1 MNKAKSWNNFPK
13 VKNQEIVSLDGD
25 FTFND
30 LQKNYLAYGNGRSY
44 GDICLNEGGTL
55 VDTKKYSK
63 ILNFNEVDGVITC
76 ESGITFDEILNFIS
90 KKNWFLPVVP
100 GTRYITLGG
109 AIANDIH
116 GKNHH
121 NAGSFGNYVNKFEL
135 LRSNNEKY
143 ICSENENSDYFYA
156 TIGGMGLTGIITW
169 AEIKLK
175 KINSEFLKT
184 QTLRFNSLDEYI
196 DLNVDLEKKWDYT
209 VAWFDLSLS
218 KKDIRG
224 VFHSGN
230 HLENNIEKKHR
241 NLSVAVPFTPPISL
255 VNNFTSSIIN
265 EAYYRINKEEKDKI
279 QHYKPFFFPLDGIK
293 SWNRVYG
300 TKGFFQYQFVVPPGE
315 SKKALSKVFDAIRL
329 SNQKPFLGVLKTF
342 GSMPPKGLMSFPRE
356 GTTLAIDFPNKGKKT
371 INLFDQLDEIVISHK
386 GSIYPA
392 KDSRMSKNVFESSFE
407 NKNNFKNYI
416 DEKIS
421 SSFWKRVN

>member
-30 LQKNYLAYGNGRSY
+30 FQKNYLAYGNGRSY
-44 GDICLNEGGTL
+44 GDVCLNEGGTL

-196 DLNVDLEKKWDYT
+196 DFNVDLEKKWDYT

-230 HLENNIEKKHR
+230 HLEKNIEKKHR
-241 NLSVAVPFTPPISL
+241 NL
-255 VNNFTSSIIN
+255 
-265 EAYYRINKEEKDKI
+265 
-279 QHYKPFFFPLDGIK
+279 
-293 SWNRVYG
+293 
-300 TKGFFQYQFVVPPGE
+300 
-315 SKKALSKVFDAIRL
+315 
-329 SNQKPFLGVLKTF
+329 
-342 GSMPPKGLMSFPRE
+342 
-356 GTTLAIDFPNKGKKT
+356 
-371 INLFDQLDEIVISHK
+371 
-386 GSIYPA
+386 
-392 KDSRMSKNVFESSFE
+392 
-407 NKNNFKNYI
+407 
-416 DEKIS
+416 
-421 SSFWKRVN
+421 